1 MSGLRA
7 TPSRQKARF
16 VAYFRKNDLLKIEN
30 VKQLAK
36 NLVFTR
42 FFNSQEVYDFRVL
55 QQPLMGGDDCRG
67 DAPPGLS
74 PRLT

>member
-30 VKQLAK
+30 VKQLAN

-42 FFNSQEVYDFRVL
+42 FFNPQEVYDFRVL
-55 QQPLMGGDDCRG
+55 QQPLGK
-67 DAPPGLS
+67 
-74 PRLT
+74 

>member
-55 QQPLMGGDDCRG
+55 QQPHL
-67 DAPPGLS
+67 GLTYRMATLLLPLYS
-74 PRLT
+74 